1 MQVYCMQEKIIA
13 HFLNKKLLKGFSED
27 FSQDKYFFNIA
38 DKDTQ
43 DKLEIALLLLKAVFF
58 VKDFEGNMVYQE
70 KHDAE
75 RTDVGRKVKIQFKDN
90 ETIIGYT
97 PGFSPAN
104 IGFFLYPLDP
114 QSNNVKIFVINA
126 NTEKIL
132 FL

>member
-1 MQVYCMQEKIIA
+1 MQEKIIA

-27 FSQDKYFFNIA
+27 FSQDKYFFNIT

-58 VKDFEGNMVYQE
+58 VKDFEGNNAYKE
-70 KHDAE
+70 KYDID
-75 RTDVGRKVKIQFKDN
+75 RINVGQKVKIQFKDN

-97 PGFSPAN
+97 PGFSPQG
-104 IGFFLYPLDP
+104 IGFFLYPPDP
-114 QSNNVKIFVINA
+114 QSNNEKIFVVNA
-126 NTEKIL
+126 NTAKIL